1 MSTISIAPADEPVA
15 RRNKASA
22 DESCRRVYT
31 YDSDDALSAYIYN
44 IWMAVLTVLPSVERH
59 GTGLF
64 AFIYAYDATQPPT
77 TSWGLYSLAG
87 QSQNSPS
94 TFLYA
99 YVGSQ
104 NPNNYAANSGV
115 SCNSTDYDA
124 CRYTT
129 STSDVLVTLT
139 YDRPP
144 PRCNYAETE
153 LYYYGYR
160 YYQPEAGRWAS
171 RDPLEEEGGLNP
183 LVFVLNNAVNLADFL
198 GLMGTPPATAPA
210 GLGPSCEYNMLI
222 PEVKPPQLNLT
233 KAQMTAKPGYAGT
246 PGLSSHERWAPT
258 LMCCCDAPG
267 SWGMSIWFHISDQ
280 MFLAD
285 EQYAVYTP
293 SKSAAENHEQ
303 CHIDDH
309 QSFFIDVW
317 GQMVAALGGPYATKP
332 ACESAKASV
341 NAIYNAKV
349 AEWQAR
355 DKHPPER
362 YGLGKPCYAKGKWK

>member
-1 MSTISIAPADEPVA
+1 MRTTSIAPADEPVA

-160 YYQPEAGRWAS
+160 YYSAELGIWTS
-171 RDPLEEEGGLNP
+171 RDPKEELGFQLTASYPVVNDNDPVVLLSRVLVKLQADNSGAAELIRGILLQWRLTLPSGAEFDPVFCNYLHNNPVNKIDPFGLEITETKKGETCPTCDSEAEKKLIEEIISKLNGQIAKLP
-183 LVFVLNNAVNLADFL
+183 GKAGEIAKMIKILEKMLKDGKTCKIAAEGSACKDYLGDLGDPAKCYNCCMSMQPSKGAGHFACTGACGVLN
-198 GLMGTPPATAPA
+198 
-210 GLGPSCEYNMLI
+210 
-222 PEVKPPQLNLT
+222 Q
-233 KAQMTAKPGYAGT
+233 
-246 PGLSSHERWAPT
+246 
-258 LMCCCDAPG
+258 
-267 SWGMSIWFHISDQ
+267 
-280 MFLAD
+280 
-285 EQYAVYTP
+285 
-293 SKSAAENHEQ
+293 
-303 CHIDDH
+303 
-309 QSFFIDVW
+309 
-317 GQMVAALGGPYATKP
+317 
-332 ACESAKASV
+332 
-341 NAIYNAKV
+341 
-349 AEWQAR
+349 
-355 DKHPPER
+355 
-362 YGLGKPCYAKGKWK
+362 

>member
-1 MSTISIAPADEPVA
+1 MAVRAYWWRSNMRTTSIAPADEPVA

-124 CRYTT
+124 CSYTT

-144 PRCNYAETE
+144 PRCNYAETG
-153 LYYYGYR
+153 LYYYGHR
-160 YYQPEAGRWAS
+160 YLSTETGRWVC
-171 RDPLEEEGGLNP
+171 RDPMGEKGYELSPCRPQLPSEIKRLRMVMRYANLPRWAAKQLVAQSLESITPQAVLYHFCKNNP
-183 LVFVLNNAVNLADFL
+183 VDLYDFL
-198 GLMGTPPATAPA
+198 GLVDGPPGEIPFPGGEWRWNYPTGPVAPSA
-210 GLGPSCEYNMLI
+210 GPQSC
-222 PEVKPPQLNLT
+222 PEVGQCISLCN
-233 KAQMTAKPGYAGT
+233 AGAAV
-246 PGLSSHERWAPT
+246 GLASCA
-258 LMCCCDAPG
+258 
-267 SWGMSIWFHISDQ
+267 SICL
-280 MFLAD
+280 LA
-285 EQYAVYTP
+285 EEGWWVCFMPCARVFT
-293 SKSAAENHEQ
+293 
-303 CHIDDH
+303 
-309 QSFFIDVW
+309 
-317 GQMVAALGGPYATKP
+317 
-332 ACESAKASV
+332 
-341 NAIYNAKV
+341 
-349 AEWQAR
+349 QAR
-355 DKHPPER
+355 SVCITGCIIALVPLPNAVPEI
-362 YGLGKPCYAKGKWK
+362 